1 VTRRLV
7 LLIGGFAIVLVS
19 FVTTA
24 LTSSFAAGQTLDL
37 ALTRQTDMS
46 RFATLADQAFETG
59 DWRGVQEELR
69 AYDRVYG
76 VAVDVLDNEGRVQA
90 TSRRDAPVAP
100 EVLQAGALAAQG
112 LDAEPSGSVF
122 PWTPGE
128 FVAAIPVGADS
139 QTFGAVVTVSPLD
152 DVRHD
157 VGVRLAVLAGAALV
171 VLAVL
176 VLLLSLPVALW
187 VLRPVHALQDYAS
200 RVAAGSLDE
209 QAPGDQAVPE
219 MRSLA
224 ASFDTMLGSVKHLLA
239 AQQQFADH
247 AAHQLRN
254 PLTAL
259 RLSLESVVAGTGPG
273 TPEGRRARSALLE
286 VERLSGIADGLLDL
300 SRAGSRSEPARP
312 LDATAV
318 VESAVARW
326 QPVVPGLAAHV
337 ANGLK
342 IYAAP
347 GELEQVLDVLLDNA
361 GKYAAGSAVFVR
373 AAATAD
379 DGVAVCVEDA
389 GPGISEQDQHH
400 VGSRFWRAPGTQN
413 QPGAGLG
420 LSIARQLVDRAGG
433 RLTWSSSSA
442 GFAVRTWWPSSDP
455 LAGPVGRVE
464 VDERRVRDI
473 EGGEG
478 AHHTHDLVLR
488 ATRLG

>member
-1 VTRRLV
+1 MTRRLV
-7 LLIGGFAIVLVS
+7 LLIGGFAIIIVGLA
-19 FVTTA
+19 TTA
-24 LTSSFAAGQTLDL
+24 LAQSYAASRTQEL

-46 RFATLADQAFETG
+46 RFATLADQAFEGG
-59 DWRGVQEELR
+59 DWRGIEEELR
-69 AYDRVYG
+69 AFDRVYE
-76 VAVDVLDNEGRVQA
+76 VAVDVLDKESRVRA

-100 EVLQAGALAAQG
+100 EAVRAGVLAAQG
-112 LDAEPSGSVF
+112 LDLEPAGPVY
-122 PWTPGE
+122 PWTHGT
-128 FVAAIPVGADS
+128 FVSAIPVGADS

-157 VGVRLAVLAGAALV
+157 VGMRLALLAGTALAVLT
-171 VLAVL
+171 VL

-209 QAPGDQAVPE
+209 PVPADQAVPE

-224 ASFDTMLGSVKHLLA
+224 ASFDTMLGSVKHLLT

-259 RLSLESVVAGTGPG
+259 RLNLDSVVAGTAAG
-273 TPEGRRARSALLE
+273 TPEGRRARSALIE

-318 VESAVARW
+318 VEAAVDRW
-326 QPVVPGLAAHV
+326 QQVIPGLAADV
-337 ANGLK
+337 EPGLTLH
-342 IYAAP
+342 AAP

-361 GKYAAGSAVFVR
+361 GKYAAGTAVVVR
-373 AAATAD
+373 ASRSGVGEV
-379 DGVAVCVEDA
+379 DGVSVSVEDA
-389 GPGISEQDQHH
+389 GQGVGEQDEPHL
-400 VGSRFWRAPGTQN
+400 GSRFWRAPGTQN

-420 LSIARQLVDRAGG
+420 LSIALQVLDRAGG
-433 RLTWSSSSA
+433 RLEWRSRSA
-442 GFAVRTWWPSSDP
+442 GFVVDTWWPGTDP
-455 LAGPVGRVE
+455 QAGPLGHVGTLDGRHLDRVTL
-464 VDERRVRDI
+464 ERPRS
-473 EGGEG
+473 
-478 AHHTHDLVLR
+478 R
-488 ATRLG
+488 ANSPRQ